1 MLSIAVCISTLEKY
15 SKLFHNFFLN
25 FFTLLFD
32 FFSVK
37 AVRENMVAL
46 GPLLPRIME
55 LLQTGDCEGGH
66 P

>member
-1 MLSIAVCISTLEKY
+1 MHIYARKVIQLISQFF
-15 SKLFHNFFLN
+15 SKLFHTAFY
-25 FFTLLFD
+25 